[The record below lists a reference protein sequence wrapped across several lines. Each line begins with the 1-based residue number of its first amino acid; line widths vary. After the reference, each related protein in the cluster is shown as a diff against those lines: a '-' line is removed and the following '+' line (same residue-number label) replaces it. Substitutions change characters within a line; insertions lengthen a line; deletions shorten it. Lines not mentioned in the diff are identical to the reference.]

1 MKMKAETGKKLRYG
15 GMSAVLTALI
25 IAVVIIVNVI
35 FSALA
40 QKLRWYT
47 DLTPEPLYTL
57 SVECLDIIAN
67 GDAKF
72 EESSSPI
79 EMVDKIRAEKLAE
92 DPNFDVSSLMI
103 NIVFCSEP
111 DVLESNFMQR
121 CVYTTALEL
130 EQKFPEHIN
139 VEYHNIHRNPTA
151 VAKYKAN
158 SRVTIDTTSVIIEFG
173 TEYRIRPINSF
184 FTFDD
189 SASTEPWAYN
199 GEKAFTSSILAV
211 TRAESPL
218 ACITANHGERF
229 DDEVFVNTLTDAG
242 YEVQIIDLAA
252 QEIPDEC
259 RLVIVFNPDTD
270 FKVPDGV
277 TDIDEISKLD
287 DFLDKGNA
295 LMVFMDADTARLDN
309 FEEFLEEWGI
319 SFNRDYSTGA
329 EQPCYIRESAENTL
343 LLNQSSSKYGYT
355 FNAQYV
361 TAGLGGSLTQ
371 TLRDRTPK
379 SMVFGNAMS
388 ISYSDL
394 YEPKH
399 FTPAE
404 DQTDKQE
411 YDFGYYYMDDGRER
425 MIYDVFTTS
434 PDAVSVA
441 GGVEVGKATALQPY
455 KLMTVSVES
464 RYTQEDN
471 YGYSMVDDASY
482 VFACGSVEFASST
495 LLQSN
500 SYGNT
505 DLLLTALN
513 QIGREPVPVGL
524 ERKPLS
530 DKTIDTVTEAD
541 ATQYTVVL
549 ALIPAIASIACGV
562 VILVR
567 RKYR

>member
-15 GMSAVLTALI
+15 GMSAALTALI
-25 IAVVIIVNVI
+25 IAAVIIVNVI

-40 QKLRWYT
+40 QKLLWYT

-57 SVECLDIIAN
+57 SQEFLDIIAY

-72 EESSSPI
+72 EESSSPV

-111 DVLESNFMQR
+111 DVLQSNFMQN
-121 CVYTTALEL
+121 CVYSTALEL
-130 EQKFPEHIN
+130 QQKFPEHIN
-139 VEYHNIHRNPTA
+139 VEYYNIHRNPTA

-158 SRVTIDTTSVIIEFG
+158 SRVTIETSSVIIEFG
-173 TEYRIRPINSF
+173 TEYRVRPITSF
-184 FTFDD
+184 FTFED
-189 SASTEPWAYN
+189 SSSTEPWAYN
-199 GEKAFTSSILAV
+199 GEKAFAASILAV

-218 ACITANHGERF
+218 ACLTSNHGEQF
-229 DDEVFVNTLTDAG
+229 ADEMFINTLVDAG
-242 YEVQIIDLAA
+242 YDVQALDLASE
-252 QEIPDEC
+252 EIPEEC
-259 RLVIVFNPDTD
+259 RLIIVFNPDTD
-270 FKVPDGV
+270 FHVPDGV

-295 LMVFMDADTARLDN
+295 MMVFMDADTVKLDN

-319 SFNRDYSTGA
+319 SYNRDYSTGA
-329 EQPCYIRESAENTL
+329 EQPCYVRESAANTL
-343 LLNQSSSKYGYT
+343 LLDQSSSKYGYT
-355 FNAQYV
+355 FKAQYV
-361 TAGLGGSLTQ
+361 TAGLGGSLTE
-371 TLRDRTPK
+371 TMRDRTPK
-379 SMVFGNAMS
+379 NIVFGNAMS
-388 ISYSDL
+388 ISYSSL
-394 YEPKH
+394 YEPMH
-399 FTPAE
+399 FTPSEEQAG
-404 DQTDKQE
+404 KAE
-411 YDFGYYYMDDGRER
+411 YDYGYYYMDDGRER

-434 PDAVSVA
+434 ADAVSVA
-441 GGVEVGKATALQPY
+441 GGVEVGKATALQPL
-455 KLMTVSVES
+455 KLMTVSVE
-464 RYTQEDN
+464 RNYTQEDD
-471 YGYSMVDDASY
+471 YGYSVVDEASY

-524 ERKPLS
+524 DRKPLS
-530 DKTIDTVTEAD
+530 DKTIDTVTQAD

-549 ALIPAIASIACGV
+549 ALVPAVAAIACGV
-562 VILVR
+562 VVLVR

>member
-15 GMSAVLTALI
+15 GMSAALTALI
-25 IAVVIIVNVI
+25 IAAVIIVNVI

-40 QKLRWYT
+40 QKLLWYT

-57 SVECLDIIAN
+57 SQACLDIIAY

-111 DVLESNFMQR
+111 DVLQSNFMQN
-121 CVYTTALEL
+121 CVYSTALEL
-130 EQKFPEHIN
+130 QQKFPDHIN
-139 VEYHNIHRNPTA
+139 VEYYNIHRNPTA

-158 SRVTIDTTSVIIEFG
+158 SRVTIETSSVIIEFG
-173 TEYRIRPINSF
+173 TEYRVRPIASF

-189 SASTEPWAYN
+189 ASSTEPWAYN
-199 GEKAFTSSILAV
+199 GEKAFAASILAV

-218 ACITANHGERF
+218 ACLTSNHGEQF
-229 DDEVFVNTLTDAG
+229 ADEVFINTLVDAG
-242 YEVQIIDLAA
+242 YDVQALDLATE
-252 QEIPDEC
+252 EIPEEC
-259 RLVIVFNPDTD
+259 RLIIVFNPDTD
-270 FKVPDGV
+270 FGVPDGV

-295 LMVFMDADTARLDN
+295 MMVFMDADTVKLDN

-319 SFNRDYSTGA
+319 SYNRDYSTGV
-329 EQPCYIRESAENTL
+329 EQPCYVRESAENTL
-343 LLNQSSSKYGYT
+343 LLDQSSAKYGYT
-355 FNAQYV
+355 FKAQYV
-361 TAGLGGSLTQ
+361 TAGLGGSLTE
-371 TLRDRTPK
+371 TMRNRTPK
-379 SMVFGNAMS
+379 NIVFGNAMS
-388 ISYSDL
+388 ISYSSL
-394 YEPKH
+394 YEPMH
-399 FTPAE
+399 FTPTEEQAG
-404 DQTDKQE
+404 KAE
-411 YDFGYYYMDDGRER
+411 YDYGYYYMDDGRER
-425 MIYDVFTTS
+425 MIYDVFTTGA
-434 PDAVSVA
+434 DAVSVA
-441 GGVEVGKATALQPY
+441 GGVEVGKATALQPL
-455 KLMTVSVES
+455 KLMTVSVE
-464 RYTQEDN
+464 RNYTQEDD
-471 YGYSMVDDASY
+471 YGYSVVDEASY

-524 ERKPLS
+524 DRKPLS
-530 DKTIDTVTEAD
+530 DKTIDTVTQAD

-549 ALIPAIASIACGV
+549 ALVPAMAAIACGV
-562 VILVR
+562 VVLVR

>member
-1 MKMKAETGKKLRYG
+1 MKIKAETGKKLRYG

-72 EESSSPI
+72 EESTSPI

-92 DPNFDVSSLMI
+92 DPDFDVSSLMI

-111 DVLESNFMQR
+111 DVLESNFLQR

-130 EQKFPEHIN
+130 QQEFPDHIN

-151 VAKYKAN
+151 VSKYKAN

-173 TEYRIRPINSF
+173 TEYRVRPLKSF

-189 SASTEPWAYN
+189 ATSTEPWAYN

-218 ACITANHGERF
+218 ACLTYNHGERF
-229 DDEVFVNTLTDAG
+229 EDEVFANTLVDAG
-242 YEVQIIDLAA
+242 YKVQAIDLAA
-252 QEIPDEC
+252 EEIPEEC

-287 DFLDKGNA
+287 AFLDKGNA
-295 LMVFMDADTARLDN
+295 LMVFMDADTVKLDN

-319 SFNRDYSTGA
+319 SFNRDYSTGT
-329 EQPCYIRESAENTL
+329 EQPCYVRESAANTL
-343 LLNQSSSKYGYT
+343 LFNQSSAKYGYT
-355 FNAQYV
+355 FKAQYA
-361 TAGLGGSLTQ
+361 TAGLGGSLTE
-371 TLRDRTPK
+371 TMRDRTPK
-379 SMVFGNAMS
+379 SIVFGNAMS

-399 FTPAE
+399 YTPSE
-404 DQTDKQE
+404 DDVNGVE
-411 YDFGYYYMDDGRER
+411 YDFGYYFMDAGRER
-425 MIYDVFTTS
+425 TIYDVFTSS

-441 GGVEVGKATALQPY
+441 GGAEVGKATALQPY

-471 YGYSMVDDASY
+471 YGYSSVDDASY
-482 VFACGSVEFASST
+482 VFTCGSVEFASST

-505 DLLLTALN
+505 DLLLTALS

-524 ERKPLS
+524 ERKPFA
-530 DKTIDTVTEAD
+530 DKTIDTVTAAE
-541 ATQYTVVL
+541 ATQYTVTL
-549 ALIPAIASIACGV
+549 AIIPAVAAIACGV

>member
-25 IAVVIIVNVI
+25 IAAVIIVNVI

-57 SVECLDIIAN
+57 SLECLDIIAN

-92 DPNFDVSSLMI
+92 DPSFDASSLMI

-130 EQKFPEHIN
+130 QQKFPEHIN

-173 TEYRIRPINSF
+173 TEYRIRPIKSF

-189 SASTEPWAYN
+189 STSTEPWAYN

-252 QEIPDEC
+252 QEIPEEC

-277 TDIDEISKLD
+277 TDIDEIAKLD

-319 SFNRDYSTGA
+319 SFNRDYSTGT
-329 EQPCYIRESAENTL
+329 EQPCYVRESAANTL
-343 LLNQSSSKYGYT
+343 LINQSSSKYGYT

-399 FTPAE
+399 FTPSE

-434 PDAVSVA
+434 ADAVSVA
-441 GGVEVGKATALQPY
+441 GGVEVGKATAIEPY

-471 YGYSMVDDASY
+471 YGYSVVDDTSY

-549 ALIPAIASIACGV
+549 ALIPAIVSIACGV

>member
-189 SASTEPWAYN
+189 STSTEPWAYN

-343 LLNQSSSKYGYT
+343 LINQSSSKYGYT

-361 TAGLGGSLTQ
+361 TAGLGGSLTE

-549 ALIPAIASIACGV
+549 ALIPAIASVACGV